1 MKSNKY
7 IFVSI
12 VGILSVLFLQA
23 MWIRQTVLYTETN
36 MVEDINKV
44 VVKSMFSEVYKR
56 FIYVPAETRI
66 AGAPD
71 LSTPKF
77 QGIEYIE
84 EGVFNAT
91 HKDINYRSLGEFFQ
105 KNIQAKGWDYAYII
119 YKVEADKKTVVAK
132 SNSQPSII
140 FNKISSQ
147 YIPTRINKSIG
158 IQVELLNPISLF
170 FKQLGLII
178 LSCFII
184 GMFILLCVVKLY
196 KAIRLLQEAAR
207 VKKEFTYSM
216 IHDIKT
222 PLSTIQLSLTA
233 LNNKRVITMVR

>member
-1 MKSNKY
+1 MKSNSY
-7 IFVSI
+7 ILVSI

-84 EGVFNAT
+84 EGVYQYDFT
-91 HKDINYRSLGEFFQ
+91 PMWFKYDEELDEYKQVEKEPDFINP
-105 KNIQAKGWDYAYII
+105 
-119 YKVEADKKTVVAK
+119 KTVGFA
-132 SNSQPSII
+132 
-140 FNKISSQ
+140 
-147 YIPTRINKSIG
+147 IG
-158 IQVELLNPISLF
+158 
-170 FKQLGLII
+170 
-178 LSCFII
+178 
-184 GMFILLCVVKLY
+184 
-196 KAIRLLQEAAR
+196 
-207 VKKEFTYSM
+207 
-216 IHDIKT
+216 
-222 PLSTIQLSLTA
+222 
-233 LNNKRVITMVR
+233 

>member
-77 QGIEYIE
+77 QGIEYI
-84 EGVFNAT
+84 NT
-91 HKDINYRSLGEFFQ
+91 
-105 KNIQAKGWDYAYII
+105 
-119 YKVEADKKTVVAK
+119 
-132 SNSQPSII
+132 
-140 FNKISSQ
+140 
-147 YIPTRINKSIG
+147 
-158 IQVELLNPISLF
+158 LL
-170 FKQLGLII
+170 I
-178 LSCFII
+178 L
-184 GMFILLCVVKLY
+184 M
-196 KAIRLLQEAAR
+196 
-207 VKKEFTYSM
+207 
-216 IHDIKT
+216 
-222 PLSTIQLSLTA
+222 
-233 LNNKRVITMVR
+233 